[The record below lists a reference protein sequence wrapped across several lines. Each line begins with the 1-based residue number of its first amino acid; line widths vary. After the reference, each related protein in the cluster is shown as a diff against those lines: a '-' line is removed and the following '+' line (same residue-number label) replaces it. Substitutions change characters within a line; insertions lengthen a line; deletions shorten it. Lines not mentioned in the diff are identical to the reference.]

1 MYKQIK
7 SIYPKKLGTML
18 NSILVAFVYG
28 PFLIKSFHLGGT
40 AHSLSIIEVPESS
53 LNVFCP
59 KNDK

>member
-1 MYKQIK
+1 
-7 SIYPKKLGTML
+7 ML

-28 PFLIKSFHLGGT
+28 LFLIKSFHLGGT